1 MNVIERGAPMKK
13 INILGMANE
22 DLFVRSDIPLTYR
35 DSLPGSVT
43 SRHGG
48 VGRNIAETL
57 GRLGVNPA
65 FFSALSSRDIGK
77 SIREHLESLNVTVH
91 HAEAAK
97 TSRYVAFLDDTG
109 DLHIGVNDMKDVENA
124 LSVDYIESISDIIFM
139 CDFLLLDANAAET
152 VLGHVIAMAKDKGVP
167 LLIDGTSKTKVRRLI
182 PFLPDI
188 HSLKLNMHE
197 AEALLDRTL
206 TDMNAVQGAA
216 QKIQTMGPQHVY
228 VTAGKDGAVHASEKN
243 VSVMHPPMMDAA
255 INTTGAGDAFLAGIA
270 YALVNDL
277 EPLPS
282 AIALSSLTLMSEEAV
297 NKALDEELF
306 NNHLRSV
313 NHANQD

>member
-1 MNVIERGAPMKK
+1 MKK

-35 DSLPGSVT
+35 DSLPGTVT

-65 FFSALSSRDIGK
+65 FFSALSSRDIGQF
-77 SIREHLESLNVTVH
+77 IREHLESLNVTVH

-124 LSVDYIESISDIIFM
+124 LSVDYIESISDIMYM
-139 CDFLLLDANAAET
+139 CDFLLLDANAAER
-152 VLGHVIAMAKDKGVP
+152 VIGHVIATAKDKGVP
-167 LLIDGTSKTKVRRLI
+167 LLIDGTSKTKIKRLI

-188 HSLKLNMHE
+188 HTLKLNIHE

-206 TDMNAVQGAA
+206 TDINTVQNAA
-216 QKIQTMGPQHVY
+216 KEIQSMGPRHVY
-228 VTAGKDGAVHASEKN
+228 VTAGQSGAAHASEQK
-243 VSVMHPPMMDAA
+243 VTTMRPPLMDDA

-270 YALVNDL
+270 YALVHDL

-306 NNHLRSV
+306 NNYLRSV
-313 NHANQD
+313 NHANQN